1 LGAADSIPGLVED
14 NLAANGGEKLTSGDD
29 RRERVLR
36 FTERFGSVLV
46 DSGLP
51 RMPAWIFAA
60 LLATDSAS
68 LTSAELCELLQV
80 SPAAISGGARYLI
93 GVGMLRREGQPGSSR
108 HHYRIPEGVWDDVMG
123 DRNRVLERYTAS
135 FREGVELLG
144 ADTPAGARMA
154 ESVDYFEFVSAELP
168 AILAKWQ
175 AHKALVKGASA
186 TQDGRSAPERR

>member
-1 LGAADSIPGLVED
+1 LT
-14 NLAANGGEKLTSGDD
+14 GEQGDVD

-46 DSGLP
+46 ESGVP

-60 LLATDSAS
+60 LLATDSGS
-68 LTSAELCELLQV
+68 LTSAELCDLLQV

-93 GVGMLRREGQPGSSR
+93 GVGMIRREGQPGSNR
-108 HHYRIPEGVWDDVMG
+108 HHYRVPDDVWDFLFR
-123 DRNRVLERYTAS
+123 DRDRVLERFTAT
-135 FREGVELLG
+135 FRQGVGLLG

-175 AHKALVKGASA
+175 ARKAAAHSVSA
-186 TQDGRSAPERR
+186 GPDGRPAPERR

>member
-1 LGAADSIPGLVED
+1 VD
-14 NLAANGGEKLTSGDD
+14 GGEKLTSDSDNDSDGD
-29 RRERVLR
+29 RRARVLR

-46 DSGLP
+46 ESGLP

-68 LTSAELCELLQV
+68 LTSAELCDLLQV

-93 GVGMLRREGQPGSSR
+93 GVGMIRREGQPGSNR
-108 HHYRIPEGVWDDVMG
+108 HHYRVPDDVWDDVLK
-123 DRNRVLERYTAS
+123 DRNRILERWTAA
-135 FREGVELLG
+135 FRDGADLLG

-154 ESVDYFEFVSAELP
+154 ESVDYFEFVSGELP

-175 AHKALVKGASA
+175 EHKASRLAHPRPNVGNTGTK
-186 TQDGRSAPERR
+186 

>member
-1 LGAADSIPGLVED
+1 MV
-14 NLAANGGEKLTSGDD
+14 SGRDEGD
-29 RRERVLR
+29 WRERVLR

-60 LLATDSAS
+60 LLATDSGS

-93 GVGMLRREGQPGSSR
+93 GVGMIRREGQPGSNR
-108 HHYRIPEGVWDDVMG
+108 HHYRVPDDIWDDVLK
-123 DRNRVLERYTAS
+123 DRNRILDRWTAA
-135 FREGVELLG
+135 FREGADLLG
-144 ADTPAGARMA
+144 PDTPAGARMA

-168 AILAKWQ
+168 SILAKWQ
-175 AHKALVKGASA
+175 ERKASTSSVTAA
-186 TQDGRSAPERR
+186 PDGRSAPERR

>member
-1 LGAADSIPGLVED
+1 MKRWIWISADTGPRGDELT
-14 NLAANGGEKLTSGDD
+14 GEQGDVD

-46 DSGLP
+46 ESGVP

-60 LLATDSAS
+60 LLATDSGS
-68 LTSAELCELLQV
+68 LTSAELCDLLQV

-93 GVGMLRREGQPGSSR
+93 GVGMIRREGQPGSNR
-108 HHYRIPEGVWDDVMG
+108 HHYRVPDDVWDFLFR
-123 DRNRVLERYTAS
+123 DRDRVLERFTAT
-135 FREGVELLG
+135 FRAGVGLLG
-144 ADTPAGARMA
+144 ADTPAGARMS

-175 AHKALVKGASA
+175 AHKAAVNSVSA
-186 TQDGRSAPERR
+186 GPDGRPAPERR